1 MKTATASLSSAHTLS
16 LLENNKRGANHLFN
30 PQFNLILFFQRS
42 MTLERGTEKG
52 ERERVVVSVL
62 MKAKDERA
70 ATTASASI
78 MNK

>member
-16 LLENNKRGANHLFN
+16 VLENNKRGANHLFN

-52 ERERVVVSVL
+52 ERESRGFRSNEGKRRARSDDSVS
-62 MKAKDERA
+62 EH
-70 ATTASASI
+70 
-78 MNK
+78 NE